1 VTPPISELWAPVLQI
16 IWIDLVLSGDNAV
29 VIALACRQ
37 LAGKQRFWGII
48 FGTAAAIA
56 LRVALTFVVVEILH
70 LPFVRLIGGL
80 LLLWIAVSLV
90 LEEEEEKGRDVP
102 AATSTFTAIRIIVIA
117 DAIMSLDNVMAIAAA
132 AKGSLM
138 LVVFGLTLSVPLI
151 IFSASMF
158 LALLSRFPILIWLG
172 AAVLGYVAGE
182 LVGSE
187 HLLDR
192 FAIAHGSHWEIAS
205 GIVGIIAT
213 LAISLM
219 VKQLRR
225 HPKID

>member
-1 VTPPISELWAPVLQI
+1 VTLSLSELWIPILQI

-37 LAGKQRFWGII
+37 LAGKQRFWGILL
-48 FGTAAAIA
+48 GTAAAII

-80 LLLWIAVSLV
+80 LLLWIAIGLA
-90 LEEEEEKGRDVP
+90 LEEEKDQDVP

-132 AKGSLM
+132 MTMM
-138 LVVFGLTLSVPLI
+138 LVIFGLALSIPLI
-151 IFSASMF
+151 IFGANMF
-158 LALLSRFPILIWLG
+158 LALLSRYPILIWLG

-182 LVGSE
+182 LIGAE
-187 HLLDR
+187 HLFDR
-192 FAIAHGSHWEIAS
+192 FAIVHTTPHWEILC
-205 GIVGIIAT
+205 GIAGALIT
-213 LAISLM
+213 LAIALAA
-219 VKQLRR
+219 KRLRR
-225 HPKID
+225 RNVKTG

>member
-1 VTPPISELWAPVLQI
+1 MTLSFSELWIPVLQI

-37 LAGKQRFWGII
+37 LAGKQRFWGILL
-48 FGTAAAIA
+48 GTAAAII
-56 LRVALTFVVVEILH
+56 LRVALTFVVVEIVH

-80 LLLWIAVSLV
+80 LLLWIAIGLA
-90 LEEEEEKGRDVP
+90 LEEEKDQDVP

-138 LVVFGLTLSVPLI
+138 LVIFGLALSIPLI
-151 IFSASMF
+151 IFGANMF
-158 LALLSRFPILIWLG
+158 LALLSRYPILIWLG

-182 LVGSE
+182 LIGAE
-187 HLLDR
+187 HLFDR
-192 FAIAHGSHWEIAS
+192 FAIVHSTPHWEILC
-205 GIVGIIAT
+205 GIAGALIT
-213 LAISLM
+213 LAIA
-219 VKQLRR
+219 VAAKRLRR
-225 HPKID
+225 RDVKTG